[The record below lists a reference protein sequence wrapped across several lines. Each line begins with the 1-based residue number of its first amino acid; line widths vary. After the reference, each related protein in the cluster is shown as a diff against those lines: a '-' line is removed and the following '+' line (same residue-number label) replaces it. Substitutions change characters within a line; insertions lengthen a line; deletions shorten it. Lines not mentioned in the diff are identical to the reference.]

1 VSTTSTASRTK
12 GRRGAAREKAAPEAV
27 VREAVVR
34 EAAAREAAQRDMS
47 TAEFAITSPTIPIPF
62 HRLLKVV
69 ALVDREDPQ
78 TRQLLDHIAEEKFE
92 IEVSSGYDRDVAE
105 DADVGAYIVL
115 VDGDRLEQARNLG
128 RAVRAIGFRTPLWA
142 LADSHRIA
150 DMAVLGATGE
160 VDGYIYL
167 GQQTPAFYAK
177 QVLASIVSYG
187 MSLLPPFFGGLAAY
201 DAEANVTFACP
212 GHQGG
217 QFYRHSPAGQLFFKH
232 FGEGLFR
239 NDLCN
244 ADVDLGDLLIHEGA
258 AALAERHAARVFGA
272 DRTYF
277 VLNGTSTSNKI
288 VTNAVLR
295 RGDLVLFDR
304 NNHKSLHQGALV
316 QAGAIPV
323 FLPTARN
330 PFGMIGAVDWD
341 AWDES
346 YLREQIRTNPLVSDP
361 DRHKA
366 ERPFRLAC
374 IQLATYDGTVY
385 NVRKVME
392 KIGHLCEYV
401 LWDEA
406 WIGYNAFHPL
416 FADHSPM
423 RLTNLGPEMPG
434 LFSTQSVHKQGAGL
448 SQASQIHKRDEHIS
462 GQRRFIDHKRFN
474 ESFLMN
480 ASTSPFYPLFASL
493 DVNAKVHEGKAG
505 EMLWDRC
512 IALGIEV
519 RKKLREFAAFYA
531 STGESAEEQWFFDPF
546 VPDVVTIRDSRFTAD
561 ATDVPW
567 QDLPTDVLRQEQQ
580 CWTFQPRS
588 TWHGYSGY
596 ADGYAMV
603 DPNKLTLLT
612 PGIDRLTGEYLD
624 FGVPA
629 TVVANY
635 LREQHVIPE
644 KCDLN
649 SILILMTPAEDE
661 SKLNTLIAKLVK
673 FKNLWDRDAPLVEV
687 LPTLCANHRERYAG
701 YTLRQVCN
709 EMHAFYRTANIKE
722 LQRRC
727 FRDSS
732 FPELAMS
739 PKDAYEALVANDVDY
754 VPLESMKGRIA
765 ATLALIYPPGIG
777 VVVPGERWDD
787 RAQPMLDYFMAFQ
800 ESFNRFPG
808 FNYEVQGVY
817 QERINGRIAFHTYAV
832 RQ

>member
-1 VSTTSTASRTK
+1 MIPRSV
-12 GRRGAAREKAAPEAV
+12 
-27 VREAVVR
+27 
-34 EAAAREAAQRDMS
+34 
-47 TAEFAITSPTIPIPF
+47 TSPTIPIPF
-62 HRLLKVV
+62 HKLLKVV
-69 ALVDREDPQ
+69 AVVDPANPQ
-78 TRQLLDHIAEEKFE
+78 TKQLLDHIAAENFQ
-92 IEVSSGYDRDVAE
+92 IEVTDRFERDVSE
-105 DADVGAYIVL
+105 DAAVGAYIAL
-115 VDGDRLEQARNLG
+115 IDGEERREQARKMAQ
-128 RAVRAIGFRTPLWA
+128 AVRAIGFRTPLWA
-142 LADSHRIA
+142 LADSHRIS
-150 DMAVLGATGE
+150 DIAVVGGFGE
-160 VDGYIYL
+160 VDGFIYL

-177 QVLASIVSYG
+177 QVVASLVKYG
-187 MSLLPPFFGGLAAY
+187 RELLPPFFGGLMAY
-201 DAEANVTFACP
+201 DGEANVAFACP

-217 QFYRHSPAGQLFFKH
+217 QFYSKSPAGQLFFKH
-232 FGEGLFR
+232 FGESVFR

-244 ADVDLGDLLIHEGA
+244 ADVDLGDLLIHEGPA
-258 AALAERHAARVFGA
+258 AEAQRYAAKVFGA
-272 DRTYF
+272 DKTYF
-277 VLNGTSTSNKI
+277 VLNGTSTSNKV

-316 QAGAIPV
+316 GAGAIPI
-323 FLPTARN
+323 FLPTSRN

-341 AWDES
+341 AWDEG
-346 YLREQIRTNPLVSDP
+346 YLREQIRANPLVKDP
-361 DRHKA
+361 QRYKA

-374 IQLATYDGTVY
+374 IQLATYDGTIY
-385 NVRKVME
+385 NVRKVLE

-416 FADHSPM
+416 FEDHSPM
-423 RLTNLGPEMPG
+423 RLEKLAPEMPG
-434 LFSTQSVHKQGAGL
+434 LFSTQSVHKQGAGF
-448 SQASQIHKRDEHIS
+448 SQASQIHKRDEHIR
-462 GQRRFIDHKRFN
+462 GQKRYIEHKRFN
-474 ESFLMN
+474 ESFLMH

-512 IALGIEV
+512 IELGIET
-519 RKKLREFAAFYA
+519 RKKLREFGRYFAQ
-531 STGESAEEQWFFDPF
+531 TGKSNEEKWFFDPF
-546 VPDVVTIRDSRFTAD
+546 VPDVVTIRASKFAKD
-561 ATDVPW
+561 ATDVAW
-567 QDLPTDVLRQEQQ
+567 EDLPTEVIKREQQ
-580 CWTFQPRS
+580 CWNFHPSSR
-588 TWHGYSGY
+588 WHGYSGY

-612 PGIDRLTGEYLD
+612 PGINRRTGEYLD

-635 LREQHVIPE
+635 LREQRVVPE

-649 SILILMTPAEDE
+649 SILFLMTPAEDE

-673 FKNLWDRDAPLVEV
+673 FKSLWDRDAPLPEV
-687 LPTLCANHRERYAG
+687 LPTLYAAHSERYAG

-709 EMHAFYRTANIKE
+709 EMHDFYRKANVKD

-727 FRDSS
+727 FRASS

-754 VPLESMKGRIA
+754 VPLEGIRGRIS

-777 VVVPGERWDD
+777 VVVPGERWDE
-787 RAQPMLDYFMAFQ
+787 RAQPMLDYFLAFQ

-808 FNYEVQGVY
+808 FNYEVQGVF
-817 QERINGRIAFHTYAV
+817 QEREEGRIRFYTYVV
-832 RQ
+832 RE